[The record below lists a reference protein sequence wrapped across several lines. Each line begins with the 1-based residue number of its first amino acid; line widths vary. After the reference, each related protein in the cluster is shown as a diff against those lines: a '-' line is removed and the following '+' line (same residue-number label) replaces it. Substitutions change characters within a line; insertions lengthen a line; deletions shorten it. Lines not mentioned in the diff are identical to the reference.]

1 MLNTLSNFIMKIYL
15 NKIIAIALFILTC
28 SNWMAAQESKLILG
42 ESKVKVFGTSNV
54 HDWHIDGKMM
64 SGKGNF
70 ILTDGA
76 LKSIESLT
84 FIVESEQLK
93 SGNSIMDNNTNKAL
107 LTKKFKSINY
117 KLTSV
122 SRITLLSENN
132 YSVITEGDLMI
143 AGTTKKITQLF
154 NLKIKDKKVTIQGK
168 TKLNMTTYNVEPPT
182 ALMGTI
188 KTGEEVVV
196 DFKATYN

>member
-1 MLNTLSNFIMKIYL
+1 MNLLT
-15 NKIIAIALFILTC
+15 IISSALFFLPST
-28 SNWMAAQESKLILG
+28 NGANAQESKLILA
-42 ESKVKVFGTSNV
+42 ESKVKVFGTSNL

-70 ILTDGA
+70 ILADGA

-107 LTKKFKSINY
+107 LTKKFKTINY
-117 KLTSV
+117 KLTAV
-122 SRITLLSENN
+122 TKINLLSENN
-132 YSVITEGDLMI
+132 YSVVTEGELMVG
-143 AGTTKKITQLF
+143 GTTRKITQLF
-154 NLKIKDKKVTIQGK
+154 NLKIKDKKISIQGK
-168 TKLNMTTYNVEPPT
+168 TKLNMTTYNIVPPV

>member
-1 MLNTLSNFIMKIYL
+1 MKMNL
-15 NKIIAIALFILTC
+15 LTIISSALFFLPST
-28 SNWMAAQESKLILG
+28 NGANAQESKLILA
-42 ESKVKVFGTSNV
+42 ESKVKVFGTSNL

-64 SGKGNF
+64 SGKGFF
-70 ILTDGA
+70 ILADGA

-107 LTKKFKSINY
+107 LTKKFKTINY
-117 KLTSV
+117 KLTAV
-122 SRITLLSENN
+122 TKINLLSENN
-132 YSVITEGDLMI
+132 YSVVTEGDLMV

-154 NLKIKDKKVTIQGK
+154 NLKIKDKKISIQGK
-168 TKLNMTTYNVEPPT
+168 TKLNMTTYNVVPPV

>member
-1 MLNTLSNFIMKIYL
+1 MKMNL
-15 NKIIAIALFILTC
+15 LTIISSALFFLPST
-28 SNWMAAQESKLILG
+28 NGANAQESKLILA
-42 ESKVKVFGTSNV
+42 ESKVKVFGTSNL

-70 ILTDGA
+70 ILADGA
-76 LKSIESLT
+76 FKSIESLT

-107 LTKKFKSINY
+107 LTKKFKTINY
-117 KLTSV
+117 KLTAV
-122 SRITLLSENN
+122 TKINLLSENN
-132 YSVITEGDLMI
+132 YSVVTEGELMVG
-143 AGTTKKITQLF
+143 GTTRKITQLF
-154 NLKIKDKKVTIQGK
+154 NLKIKDKKISIQGK
-168 TKLNMTTYNVEPPT
+168 TKLNMTTYNIVPPV

>member
-1 MLNTLSNFIMKIYL
+1 LNL
-15 NKIIAIALFILTC
+15 A
-28 SNWMAAQESKLILG
+28 
-42 ESKVKVFGTSNV
+42 ESKVKVFGTSNL

-70 ILTDGA
+70 ILADGV

-107 LTKKFKSINY
+107 LTNKFKTINY
-117 KLTSV
+117 KLTAV
-122 SRITLLSENN
+122 TKINLLSENN
-132 YSVITEGDLMI
+132 YSVVTEGDLMI

-154 NLKIKDKKVTIQGK
+154 NLKIKDKKISVQGK
-168 TKLNMTTYNVEPPT
+168 TKLNMTTFNVEPPT

-188 KTGEEVVV
+188 KTGAEVVV
-196 DFKATYN
+196 DFKVTYN

>member
-1 MLNTLSNFIMKIYL
+1 MKMNL
-15 NKIIAIALFILTC
+15 LTIISSALFFLPST
-28 SNWMAAQESKLILG
+28 NGANAQESKLILA
-42 ESKVKVFGTSNV
+42 ESKVKVFGTSNL

-64 SGKGNF
+64 SGKGIF
-70 ILTDGA
+70 ILADGA

-107 LTKKFKSINY
+107 LTKKFKTINY
-117 KLTSV
+117 KLTAV
-122 SRITLLSENN
+122 TKINLLSENN
-132 YSVITEGDLMI
+132 YSVVTEGDLMV

-154 NLKIKDKKVTIQGK
+154 NLKIKDKKISIQGK
-168 TKLNMTTYNVEPPT
+168 TKLNMTTYNVVPPV

>member
-1 MLNTLSNFIMKIYL
+1 MKINL
-15 NKIIAIALFILTC
+15 LTIISSALFFLPII
-28 SNWMAAQESKLILG
+28 NGVNAQECKLNLA
-42 ESKVKVFGTSNV
+42 ESKVKVFGTSNL

-70 ILTDGA
+70 ILADGV
-76 LKSIESLT
+76 LKSIESLS

-107 LTKKFKSINY
+107 LTNKFKTINY
-117 KLTSV
+117 KLTAV
-122 SRITLLSENN
+122 TKINLLSENN
-132 YSVITEGDLMI
+132 YSVVTEGDLMI

-154 NLKIKDKKVTIQGK
+154 NLKIKDKKISVQGK
-168 TKLNMTTYNVEPPT
+168 TKLNMTAFNVEPPT

-188 KTGEEVVV
+188 KTGAEVVV
-196 DFKATYN
+196 DFKVTYN

>member
-1 MLNTLSNFIMKIYL
+1 MKINL
-15 NKIIAIALFILTC
+15 LTIISSALFFLPII
-28 SNWMAAQESKLILG
+28 NGVNAQECKLNLA
-42 ESKVKVFGTSNV
+42 ESKVKVFGTSNL

-70 ILTDGA
+70 ILADGV

-107 LTKKFKSINY
+107 LTNKFKTINY
-117 KLTSV
+117 KLTAV
-122 SRITLLSENN
+122 TKINLLSENN
-132 YSVITEGDLMI
+132 YSVVTEGDLMI

-154 NLKIKDKKVTIQGK
+154 NLKIKDKKISVQGK
-168 TKLNMTTYNVEPPT
+168 TKLNMTDFNVEPPT

-188 KTGEEVVV
+188 KTGAEVVV
-196 DFKATYN
+196 DFKVTYN

>member
-1 MLNTLSNFIMKIYL
+1 MKINL
-15 NKIIAIALFILTC
+15 LTIISSALFFLPII
-28 SNWMAAQESKLILG
+28 NGVNAQECKLNLA
-42 ESKVKVFGTSNV
+42 ESKVKVFGTSNL

-70 ILTDGA
+70 ILADGV

-107 LTKKFKSINY
+107 LTNKFKTINY
-117 KLTSV
+117 KLTAV
-122 SRITLLSENN
+122 TKINLLSENN
-132 YSVITEGDLMI
+132 YSVVTEGDLMI

-154 NLKIKDKKVTIQGK
+154 NLKIKDKKISVQGK
-168 TKLNMTTYNVEPPT
+168 TKLNMTTFNVEPPT

-188 KTGEEVVV
+188 KTGAEVVV
-196 DFKATYN
+196 DFKVTYN